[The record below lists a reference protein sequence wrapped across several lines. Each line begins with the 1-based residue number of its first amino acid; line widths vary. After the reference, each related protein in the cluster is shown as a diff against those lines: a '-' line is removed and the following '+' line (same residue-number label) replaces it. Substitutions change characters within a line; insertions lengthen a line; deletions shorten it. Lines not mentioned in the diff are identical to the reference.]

1 MPPKKSDTASKP
13 TDKKTDPPDN
23 ENGQPPKQQQDEP
36 SNFQFV
42 ISTNPLEARSK
53 ANKKRVRSVAALKSW
68 PERRKKT
75 FEGQDASSQRGGF
88 VLDRSVSSGPSRPP
102 PGASLK
108 RKHSPEREVDYSED
122 PLAKATAVAG
132 PLEPPRGE
140 REGWP
145 PADEELFE
153 KCMRSRDPNCNCVH
167 CRTERRYRF
176 GPSQGETT
184 RHVAFAP
191 GAGGSGTRK
200 RTADGQTKLPAGD
213 LAMVTPPTSPEPV
226 VAPPPA
232 ASMVNNVGRAEPFG
246 CYPVPYR
253 PWFDEILH
261 HMMTVFAP
269 RGWPALKI
277 TNQEGLS
284 WEWFMTQHA
293 LAEPA
298 LFYVRLLFASG
309 DLIRLKVLK
318 PEISFWLQAQAI
330 QAINEALQ
338 DPKRAASDPLILAVG
353 RIALHENL
361 YGNKQAA
368 NSIHRPAQ
376 KRMIDLRGGMKA
388 LPFPELVKRLM
399 RWSDKVMAMQSGTAR
414 LLEDEPENQNF
425 TMEQHVN
432 VLDKW
437 DPNAGKDLRTKI
449 TIEDLLAPEPSK
461 KARHSAAGP
470 ADVRAGASRSGNG

>member
-1 MPPKKSDTASKP
+1 MPPKKFDN
-13 TDKKTDPPDN
+13 DKK
-23 ENGQPPKQQQDEP
+23 EEGSK
-36 SNFQFV
+36 FQFV
-42 ISTNPLEARSK
+42 VSTNPTDARSQ

-75 FEGQDASSQRGGF
+75 FEGQDASSSHGGF
-88 VLDRSVSSGPSRPP
+88 VLDRSVSSTPAGPSRPA
-102 PGASLK
+102 ASLK
-108 RKHSPEREVDYSED
+108 RKHSPEPDD
-122 PLAKATAVAG
+122 PLARATAVAG
-132 PLEPPRGE
+132 PLETPIPVDRA
-140 REGWP
+140 

-153 KCMRSRDPNCNCVH
+153 KCTRAWNPDCNCVH

-184 RHVAFAP
+184 RHVAFPA
-191 GAGGSGTRK
+191 GAVASGEGRK
-200 RTADGQTKLPAGD
+200 RTADGRMKLPEGD
-213 LAMVTPPTSPEPV
+213 LAMVTPPTSPG
-226 VAPPPA
+226 PPPA
-232 ASMVNNVGRAEPFG
+232 AAPPPTAMVNNVGRAEPFA

-253 PWFDEILH
+253 PWFDRILH

-277 TNQEGLS
+277 TDDEGLS

-293 LAEPA
+293 LSEPA

-318 PEISFWLQAQAI
+318 PEISYWLQAQAI
-330 QAINEALQ
+330 QSINEALQ

-361 YGNKQAA
+361 YGNKEAA
-368 NSIHRPAQ
+368 SRIHRPAQ
-376 KRMIDLRGGMKA
+376 KRMIDMRGGMKA

-399 RWSDKVMAMQSGTAR
+399 RWSDKVMAMQSGTPR

-449 TIEDLLAPEPSK
+449 KISDLLAPEPTESSTG
-461 KARHSAAGP
+461 ATAGFLAPQAGP
-470 ADVRAGASRSGNG
+470 SHRRNG